1 MGHIMIT
8 PGAIFIETVTAEAV
22 ESALGRWT
30 GRGTG
35 GVLAFVPENTD
46 SPATIATLQA
56 ACRKQALPLGGAMFP
71 SLVAH
76 GHLVN
81 HGAVLLFGGDA
92 PPPLLIEAS
101 GGPRGAELM
110 VEQAADRVESQLSE
124 DAANLLFCVFDGLDP
139 LIADHLDRLYLRLAD
154 LVDYIGV
161 NAGSERFVPTPCLF
175 DAERLQQGGMLLQA
189 LPNHRGG
196 FLRHGFPTPDRLIT
210 VTSATG
216 NRVVQIEWKPALDV
230 YRQLI
235 LDQYGVTLDRDNFYS
250 LAVNF
255 PFGILRADGEVLVRI
270 PVALDESG
278 AICCVGEIP
287 SSSVLTLLD
296 ARTKNQDAVQE
307 LAEKLRPL
315 SGPDQAM
322 LFFYCAGRRLQ
333 RGDDAPA
340 ELLKLA
346 PLAPGGAFGALT
358 LGEIGSIQGS
368 GYPLFH
374 NACIVGLPWPK

>member
-1 MGHIMIT
+1 MIT
-8 PGAIFIETVTAEAV
+8 PSAIFIETVTAEAI
-22 ESALGRWT
+22 ESALGRRA
-30 GRGTG
+30 GHGTG
-35 GVLAFVPENTD
+35 GVLAFVPENKD
-46 SPATIATLQA
+46 SPAAIAALQA
-56 ACRKQALPLGGAMFP
+56 ACRKQDLPLGGAMFP

-76 GHLVN
+76 GRLVN

-92 PPPLLIEAS
+92 PPPLLIEAP
-101 GGPRGAELM
+101 GGPRGADLM

-124 DAANLLFCVFDGLDP
+124 DDANLLFCVFDGLDP
-139 LIADHLDRLYLRLAD
+139 LIANHLDHLYLRLAD

-161 NAGSERFVPTPCLF
+161 AAGSERFVPTPCLF

-216 NRVVQIEWKPALDV
+216 NRVVQIDWKPALDV

-270 PVALDESG
+270 PVALDEAG
-278 AICCVGEIP
+278 AIYCVGEIRP
-287 SSSVLTLLD
+287 SSVLTLLD
-296 ARTKNQDAVQE
+296 ARTKNQDAVQA
-307 LAEKLRPL
+307 LAE
-315 SGPDQAM
+315 S
-322 LFFYCAGRRLQ
+322 CAR
-333 RGDDAPA
+333 
-340 ELLKLA
+340 
-346 PLAPGGAFGALT
+346 
-358 LGEIGSIQGS
+358 
-368 GYPLFH
+368 
-374 NACIVGLPWPK
+374 